1 MGVMTELGTYSARI
15 EGLKNNTRYYLSSYM
30 VLNGGVI
37 YGPVNGVLYYWC
49 GTTMRIVHSAGEVA
63 PVTKTV

>member
-1 MGVMTELGTYSARI
+1 MTELGTYSARI